1 MHKKYSAIL
10 DTLLT
15 DTDERWLFNG
25 SRKAIRSCHGSK
37 ARRTGNNYAVCTTA
51 AMDDQE
57 IAVRVPAADD
67 ADVGIIGI
75 EHQIARLRV
84 VP

>member
-15 DTDERWLFNG
+15 DTDERWLFGG
-25 SRKAIRSCHGSK
+25 SRKAIRSGHG
-37 ARRTGNNYAVCTTA
+37 RETCRTRNNRAIRAAA

-84 VP
+84 DP

>member
-1 MHKKYSAIL
+1 MYKKYSAIL

-15 DTDERWLFNG
+15 DSDERWLFNG
-25 SRKAIRSCHGSK
+25 SRKAIRSCYACKTCRAGD
-37 ARRTGNNYAVCTTA
+37 NNTVCTTA

-84 VP
+84 DP

>member
-15 DTDERWLFNG
+15 DTDERWLFGG
-25 SRKAIRSCHGSK
+25 SRKAIRSGHG
-37 ARRTGNNYAVCTTA
+37 RETCRTRNNHAIRAAA

-84 VP
+84 DP

>member
-15 DTDERWLFNG
+15 DSDERWLFNG

-37 ARRTGNNYAVCTTA
+37 ARRTGNNYAIRAAA

-57 IAVRVPAADD
+57 ISVCVLAADD
-67 ADVGIIGI
+67 ADMGIVRI

-84 VP
+84 DP